1 MCCVWEMLSTVQFDT
16 AREDI
21 LIRYAFLETCFRLN
35 RKDLKSDNIGNAATT
50 SITLDGTTYTKIS
63 QRGYLQVY
71 HKKLV
76 DTIKNRMNEPLT
88 YKHSKNHY
96 TNAL

>member
-1 MCCVWEMLSTVQFDT
+1 MAEYELEFYTNQ
-16 AREDI
+16 DI
-21 LIRYAFLETCFRLN
+21 KTFLLN
-35 RKDLKSDNIGNAATT
+35 DFKDEKNKEKLNYIIEQA
-50 SITLDGTTYTKIS
+50 LDGTTYTKIS

-88 YKHSKNHY
+88 YKHSKEHY